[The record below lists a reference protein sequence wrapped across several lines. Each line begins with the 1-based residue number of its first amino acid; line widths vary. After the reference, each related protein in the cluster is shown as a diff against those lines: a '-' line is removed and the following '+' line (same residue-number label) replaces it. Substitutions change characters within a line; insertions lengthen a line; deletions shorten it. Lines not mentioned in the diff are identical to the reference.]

1 MAYSLKAIA
10 DDLLSVER
18 SYTFTM
24 IVKFTFYQMF
34 LVFKDW
40 FQCFSVSNLLLMLPL
55 YRFCFQSTF
64 LFPMSDVSFQFLYI
78 FSKLKLRFQMAMFPN
93 CFQIVSKL
101 CMFPIYMEPYFRFGC
116 FGFGW
121 GLVMCIGVVKVC
133 VNRSYYWKYC
143 FWKFQLQKW
152 RNSNDHQ
159 SVEQKVE
166 VVDIEFLVCLLK
178 PKIDHFSSFHPDT
191 F

>member
-1 MAYSLKAIA
+1 MIEARSNSLRLIKCFKSPKIVSNVFLFPIY
-10 DDLLSVER
+10 LLCFH
-18 SYTFTM
+18 YTDF
-24 IVKFTFYQMF
+24 
-34 LVFKDW
+34 
-40 FQCFSVSNLLLMLPL
+40 VSNL
-55 YRFCFQSTF
+55 RFCFQCPMYHSNFYTF
-64 LFPMSDVSFQFLYI
+64 FPSWSYVSKWQ
-78 FSKLKLRFQMAMFPN
+78 

-133 VNRSYYWKYC
+133 VNRSYYWRYC